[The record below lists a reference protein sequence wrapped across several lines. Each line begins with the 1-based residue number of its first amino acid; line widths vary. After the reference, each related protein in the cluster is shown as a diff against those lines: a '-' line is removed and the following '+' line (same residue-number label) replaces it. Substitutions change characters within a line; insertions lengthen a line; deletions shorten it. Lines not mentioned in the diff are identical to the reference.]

1 MRRISFALTR
11 DSFLDGSK
19 TVTRRKGWKNLKPG
33 DRLLAVSK
41 CMGLK
46 LGESAEVYGPI
57 EVVSVR
63 REELISIAGHD
74 VDCMPGLYAGP
85 CNIECCREG
94 FENMLGA
101 DFVEFF
107 CEHMGGDDS
116 QLVTRIEFR
125 RVEPRALDGVRLS
138 PAMRSMLSASR
149 SEEGTEL
156 KGNFPTIAALFARGL
171 ARCRGEGFWGNM
183 WVLTDLGR
191 QVADELREGG
201 L

>member
-33 DRLLAVSK
+33 TRLLAVSK

-46 LGESAEVYGPI
+46 PGESAEVYGPI
-57 EVVSVR
+57 EVVSVH

-107 CEHMGGDDS
+107 CEAMGGDGS
-116 QLVTRIEFR
+116 QFVTRIEFK
-125 RVEPRALDGVRLS
+125 RVEPRALDGVKLS
-138 PAMRSMLSASR
+138 AAMRDLLRRFASHGR
-149 SEEGTEL
+149 SSTFW
-156 KGNFPTIAALFARGL
+156 FPEFTLRALEARGL
-171 ARCRGEGFWGNM
+171 AVRSGAKM
-183 WVLTDLGR
+183 VALTDLGR
-191 QVADELREGG
+191 QVATELREGSQ
-201 L
+201 